1 MVHVRLQNGRKQS
14 RRVRQ
19 VVAAPGSRQEE
30 QDPRPRHYDR
40 GMELPAEA
48 PPALRER
55 SEIPDAFKWNLRN
68 IFASWDDWKA
78 AYAQLDRKIAE
89 FESLRG
95 TLSQGADR
103 LLSALALRDQIG
115 QLEYKVWYFASL
127 WYDQD
132 RR

>member
-1 MVHVRLQNGRKQS
+1 
-14 RRVRQ
+14 
-19 VVAAPGSRQEE
+19 
-30 QDPRPRHYDR
+30 
-40 GMELPAEA
+40 MELPAEA

-68 IFASWDDWKA
+68 IFASWDEWKT
-78 AYAQLDRKIAE
+78 AYRELDGKLAE

-95 TLSQGADR
+95 TLSQWADR
-103 LLSALALRDQIG
+103 LLGALALRDQIG

-132 RR
+132 QRDNEINARRQEVQILFAKAAEASAWFDPELLAIPLATV